1 MLCVFASSFHPSTW
15 EPARK
20 TFSLSSILFIHL
32 KEKPMVGIF
41 FISNSKI
48 KENENKTKNLSL
60 WRDFKILKKFPQ
72 FCDTKIL
79 ENFSQ
84 KRKKNQKNPKLVKL
98 ALENNIFQK
107 KKSLIFGFKRR
118 QDLSWKT
125 TGPCLHP
132 MVEN

>member
-1 MLCVFASSFHPSTW
+1 
-15 EPARK
+15 
-20 TFSLSSILFIHL
+20 
-32 KEKPMVGIF
+32 
-41 FISNSKI
+41 
-48 KENENKTKNLSL
+48 
-60 WRDFKILKKFPQ
+60 
-72 FCDTKIL
+72 L

>member
-1 MLCVFASSFHPSTW
+1 MLCIFPSSFHPSTW
-15 EPARK
+15 EPPRK

-41 FISNSKI
+41 FLSNSKI
-48 KENENKTKNLSL
+48 KENENKTKNSPYEGIFFYSL
-60 WRDFKILKKFPQ
+60 IIFSPIFPEKKSKISQTCTRKQHFP
-72 FCDTKIL
+72 
-79 ENFSQ
+79 
-84 KRKKNQKNPKLVKL
+84 
-98 ALENNIFQK
+98 K
-107 KKSLIFGFKRR
+107 KKIPIFGFKRR